1 MMEQLTEQE
10 IYDQLADQEG
20 EDLAYYDV
28 TKIFYLE
35 NNLK

>member
-1 MMEQLTEQE
+1 MEKITEQE

-28 TKIFYLE
+28 TKILFLE